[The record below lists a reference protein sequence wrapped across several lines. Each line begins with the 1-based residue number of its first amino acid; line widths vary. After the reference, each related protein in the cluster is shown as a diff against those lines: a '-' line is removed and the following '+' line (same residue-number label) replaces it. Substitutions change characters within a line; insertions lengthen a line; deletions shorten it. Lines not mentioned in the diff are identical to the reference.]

1 MNYLSL
7 LFIFLVSG
15 LLVSSCSKEEEFID
29 TTETET
35 MVQTGTETETPIDF
49 RDAFVGIYNCEK
61 SNTIDFMFSTE
72 LIVEVSI
79 DSLSDN
85 GLIIGDLLVPI
96 DSTGSF
102 GPEFIGSENVT
113 VQIDEGNMFL
123 ELFTMIENG
132 IEAPCFIRGSL

>member
-1 MNYLSL
+1 MKYLNL
-7 LFIFLVSG
+7 LFIVLVSS
-15 LLVSSCSKEEEFID
+15 LLVCSCSKEGESID

-35 MVQTGTETETPIDF
+35 VTPAETPTDF
-49 RDAFVGIYNCEK
+49 REAFLGVYNCEK
-61 SNTIDFMFSTE
+61 SNTSDFLFSTE
-72 LIVEVSI
+72 LVIEVTI
-79 DSLSDN
+79 DSLSEN

-102 GPEFIGSENVT
+102 GPDFIGSENVT

-132 IEAPCFIRGSL
+132 IAAPCFIRGSI